1 MFYLYEVEIKVKAQ
15 DGMTYHTYTEVQ
27 AKDARGARRM
37 VKLGPDQTIVGVRR
51 KTKFEAAKPSWEKP
65 EQGPLNDTS
74 PIKFKVWDTEEPSD
88 LGETTVKDA
97 NADVLRWRLAKAFVQ
112 KLKDLNNTARQSSE
126 LIEAITDSGLFPT
139 KYLEYGRVPSKP
151 RELGHGEYNILN
163 GTLYFG
169 IKGRKTVQKMEELLV
184 SSPSTDDIWEMVISP
199 KCKRALILIRLW

>member
-1 MFYLYEVEIKVKAQ
+1 MFYIYEVEIKSKAQ
-15 DGMTYHTYTEVQ
+15 DGMMYHTYTDVQ

-51 KTKFEAAKPSWEKP
+51 KKVFETAKPSEEKP
-65 EQGPLNDTS
+65 EQEPLNDTS
-74 PIKFKVWDTEEPSD
+74 LTKLKAWDTEEPSS
-88 LGETTVKDA
+88 LGGTTVKDA
-97 NADVLRWRLAKAFVQ
+97 NADVLRWRLAKTFVQ
-112 KLKDLNNTARQSSE
+112 KLKDLNVAAMQSSG
-126 LIEAITDSGLFPT
+126 LIEEIIGAGMFPT

-169 IKGRKTVQKMEELLV
+169 IKGRKPVQKMEELLV

-199 KCKRALILIRLW
+199 KCKRALIRIRLW